1 MDGAHGA
8 VSGVAI
14 SARGL
19 VKSYPAMEHPALDA
33 LDINVD
39 AGEMLGITG
48 PSGSG
53 KSTALYAMAG
63 LIGLDAGQVEVLG
76 ETPKSRADW
85 ANLRARR
92 IGLVF
97 QDDWLLPTLT
107 ALQNVETPMI
117 GVVASA
123 AERDKRAR
131 AALDEVGLAAHAN
144 RYPTGLSGGERQRV
158 AIARAL
164 ANAPDILLADEP
176 TGELDV
182 ANSANVVALLKAL
195 NATGTTVVIVTH
207 DLEVAA
213 QCTRSVHIV
222 DGRLE
227 GVA

>member
-1 MDGAHGA
+1 VTNH
-8 VSGVAI
+8 AI

-19 VKSYPAMEHPALDA
+19 VKAYPTMEHPALDELS
-33 LDINVD
+33 LDV
-39 AGEMLGITG
+39 ASGEMLSITG

-63 LIGLDAGQVEVLG
+63 LIGLDGGRVEVLG
-76 ETPKSRADW
+76 EVPNSRADW

-107 ALQNVETPMI
+107 ALQNVEMPMI

-123 AERDKRAR
+123 LERVERAR
-131 AALDEVGLAAHAN
+131 AALGQVGLAALADRHPA
-144 RYPTGLSGGERQRV
+144 GLSGGERQRV

-164 ANAPDILLADEP
+164 ANAPAILLADEP

-195 NATGTTVVIVTH
+195 NAGGTTVVIVTH
-207 DLEVAA
+207 DREVVA
-213 QCTRSVHIV
+213 QCSRAVHIV
-222 DGRLE
+222 DGKLE
-227 GVA
+227 GAG

>member
-1 MDGAHGA
+1 MI
-8 VSGVAI
+8 AI

-19 VKSYPAMEHPALDA
+19 TKSFPAMEHPALDDLS
-33 LDINVD
+33 LDVE
-39 AGEMLGITG
+39 AGEMLAITG

-63 LIGLDAGQVEVLG
+63 LIGLEAGQVTVLG

-85 ANLRARR
+85 ARLRAQK

-123 AERDKRAR
+123 REREDRAR
-131 AALDEVGLAAHAN
+131 VALDQVGLGNHAARHPA
-144 RYPTGLSGGERQRV
+144 GLSGGERQRV

-164 ANAPDILLADEP
+164 ANAPDVLLADEP

-182 ANSANVVALLKAL
+182 ANSANVVSLLKSL
-195 NATGTTVVIVTH
+195 NAAGTTVVIVTH
-207 DLEVAA
+207 DPGVAA
-213 QCTRSVHIV
+213 QCSRAVRIV
-222 DGRLE
+222 DGKLE
-227 GVA
+227 GAA